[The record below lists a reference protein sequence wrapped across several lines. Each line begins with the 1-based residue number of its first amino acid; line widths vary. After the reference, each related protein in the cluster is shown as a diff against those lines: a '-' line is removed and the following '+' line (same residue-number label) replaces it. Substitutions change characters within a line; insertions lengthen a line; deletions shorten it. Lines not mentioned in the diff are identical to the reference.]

1 MHQNLQQQYQ
11 ECNCEKCRRLNL
23 SNDSTP
29 KKDFKKILKTA
40 EKAFKKLHERGKY
53 NPIDLE
59 KVKEYKDLM
68 EETSQIFT
76 STIPHEIPKEMKGY
90 LEKDAFVFSGLK
102 THAQLAEAR
111 SLLKDE
117 SGNIRPYHDF
127 EQKILKLNTNYN
139 QHYLQAEYEFAIQ
152 SSQSAANWANL
163 QEDTDRYWLEY
174 RTAGD
179 DRVRVSHQ
187 KLNKICLP
195 KTDVFW
201 TEFYPPNGWRCR
213 CVAVEVLADDYTL
226 SDSEKAIQEG
236 EKATSQ
242 IGKNGKNK
250 LEIFRFNPGIEKR
263 VFPKGNSYE
272 KVVGSDKVKDVIN
285 KESYKLL
292 EDNERFNIERSR
304 AINRGIDKIYSSLN
318 EYESTCVHMY
328 SMPDAYYGHLNNFN
342 RHGKIRLGAR
352 ADGFNK
358 ETLELMT
365 NTINSALDK
374 IPDRFIGTVYRG
386 TDLTYEQFKVYEE
399 AWKNKT
405 EYIEKGFMST
415 TIDKT
420 KIFEGD
426 TMFIVETKN
435 GAKIDKLSA
444 ISGEDEVLFKN
455 EQKFKIKDV
464 KSDKNGQTIYMEEI

>member
-1 MHQNLQQQYQ
+1 MSDGN
-11 ECNCEKCRRLNL
+11 
-23 SNDSTP
+23 SD
-29 KKDFKKILKTA
+29 KKPIFKKVLNAA
-40 EKAFKKLHERGKY
+40 EKAFKKLHELGTYK
-53 NPIDLE
+53 PEDLA
-59 KVKEYKDLM
+59 KITEYKALIN
-68 EETSQIFT
+68 ETANVFKLGISQEV
-76 STIPHEIPKEMKGY
+76 PEEMKAY
-90 LEKDAFVFSGLK
+90 LEKDVFVFSGLK

-111 SLLKDE
+111 SLLKD
-117 SGNIRPYHDF
+117 SDGKIRPYYLF
-127 EQKILKLNTNYN
+127 EQDVLKLNEKYN
-139 QHYLQAEYEFAIQ
+139 QNYLEAEWQFAQ
-152 SSQSAANWANL
+152 SSSQGAANWANL
-163 QEDTDRYWLEY
+163 SDSERYNLQY

-179 DRVRVSHQ
+179 EKVRESHAAI
-187 KLNKICLP
+187 NGTTLP
-195 KTDVFW
+195 KSSEFW
-201 TEFYPPNGWRCR
+201 ISYYPPNGWRCR
-213 CVAVEVLADDYTL
+213 CIVVLVLASKYPATDV
-226 SDSEKAIQEG
+226 
-236 EKATSQ
+236 EKATAAAEKATTQ

-250 LEIFRFNPGIEKR
+250 LEMFRFNPGLEKR

-272 KVVGSDKVKDVIN
+272 KVAGSDIVANVIN

-292 EDNERFNIERSR
+292 EENERFVIERLR
-304 AINRGIDKIYSSLN
+304 AIDRGIDKIYSSLN

-386 TDLTYEQFKVYEE
+386 TDLTYDQFKVYEE

-415 TIDKT
+415 TTDKT
-420 KIFEGD
+420 KIFDGD
-426 TMFIVETKN
+426 TLFIVEAKN

-455 EQKFKIKDV
+455 EQKFRIKDV

>member
-1 MHQNLQQQYQ
+1 MSDGN
-11 ECNCEKCRRLNL
+11 
-23 SNDSTP
+23 SD
-29 KKDFKKILKTA
+29 KKPIFKKVLNAA
-40 EKAFKKLHERGKY
+40 EKAFKKLHELGAYK
-53 NPIDLE
+53 PEDLA
-59 KVKEYKDLM
+59 KIKEYKDLIN
-68 EETSQIFT
+68 ETSNVFKLGISQEV
-76 STIPHEIPKEMKGY
+76 PEEMKAY
-90 LEKDAFVFSGLK
+90 LEKDVFVFSGLK

-111 SLLKDE
+111 SLLKD
-117 SGNIRPYHDF
+117 SDGNIRPYHLF
-127 EQKILKLNTNYN
+127 EQDVLKLNEKYN
-139 QHYLQAEYEFAIQ
+139 QNYLEAEWQFAQ
-152 SSQSAANWANL
+152 SSSQSAANWANL
-163 QEDTDRYWLEY
+163 SDSERYNLQY

-179 DRVRVSHQ
+179 EKVRDSHSAI
-187 KLNKICLP
+187 NGTTLP
-195 KTDVFW
+195 KSSEFW
-201 TEFYPPNGWRCR
+201 ISYYPPNGWRCR
-213 CVAVEVLADDYTL
+213 CIVVLVLASKYPATDVD
-226 SDSEKAIQEG
+226 KATAAA
-236 EKATSQ
+236 EKATTQ

-250 LEIFRFNPGIEKR
+250 LEMFRFNPGLEKR

-272 KVVGSDKVKDVIN
+272 KVVGADKVANVIN

-292 EDNERFNIERSR
+292 EENERFVIERSR
-304 AINRGIDKIYSSLN
+304 AIDRGIDKIYSSLN

-386 TDLTYEQFKVYEE
+386 TDLTYDQFKVYEE

-415 TIDKT
+415 TTDKT
-420 KIFEGD
+420 KIFNGD
-426 TMFIVETKN
+426 TLFIVEAKN

-455 EQKFKIKDV
+455 EQKFRIKDV